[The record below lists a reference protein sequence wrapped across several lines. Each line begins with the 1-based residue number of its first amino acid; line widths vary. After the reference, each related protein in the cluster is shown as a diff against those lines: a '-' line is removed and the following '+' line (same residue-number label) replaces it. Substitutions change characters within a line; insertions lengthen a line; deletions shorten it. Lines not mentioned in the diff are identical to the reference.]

1 MMLKYKEYYR
11 ERELEKLYR
20 PYLVRDKYYDS
31 MFEWELSQDAPEDA
45 KKALEEHKEI
55 AKKQVEE
62 DEKYVKMGFC

>member
-20 PYLVRDKYYDS
+20 PYLVRDKNYDS
-31 MFEWELSQDAPEDA
+31 MFEWELSEDAPEDA

-55 AKKQVEE
+55 AQKQIEE